1 MSKLDMEVTF
11 KCDNCENVWNVSS
24 DDIIRTVIDNIDIHF
39 IYCSECKAVYIT
51 KCFDKYIR
59 NCVAAGKNKDLA
71 TRQRLIKRSNKLV
84 KKYTPIIKQMIINE
98 GL

>member
-1 MSKLDMEVTF
+1 MNLDMEVTF
-11 KCDNCENVWNVSS
+11 KCDSCENVWNVSS
-24 DDIIRTVIDNIDIHF
+24 NDIIRTEIDNIDIHY
-39 IYCSECKAVYIT
+39 IYCDKCKAVYIT
-51 KCFDKYIR
+51 KCFDKYTR

-71 TRQRLIKRSNKLV
+71 IRQRLIKRSNKLK